1 MSSACACKERE
12 CGKFHAHGA
21 FCKQLPRTLAST
33 DQDYL
38 FALNRIPIARPG
50 ALQQSLPPAGAR
62 TASCTGSVPDLNMQR
77 YCLQLRHAETS
88 AH

>member
-38 FALNRIPIARPG
+38 FALNRIPILAQV
-50 ALQQSLPPAGAR
+50 LSNKVYLPLVREPQVVRAA
-62 TASCTGSVPDLNMQR
+62 
-77 YCLQLRHAETS
+77 CLI
-88 AH
+88 